1 MIDLGDDVPGAI
13 ELDERVEVRVVGAD
27 RVLLHVDA
35 HHRRRRRDREH
46 VEPRLD
52 VGRSAVLL
60 DKVVEVLDR
69 AAEQLA
75 IGEAIHHGVLVEG
88 LGEAGDAAD
97 AQTLDIFGDSRN
109 DVLIVLGRHGLDI
122 L

>member
-1 MIDLGDDVPGAI
+1 MINLGDDVPSTI

-27 RVLLHVDA
+27 CVLLHVDA

-46 VEPRLD
+46 IEPRLD
-52 VGRSAVLL
+52 VRRGAILL

-75 IGEAIHHGVLVEG
+75 IGEAIHDGVLVEG
-88 LGEAGDAAD
+88 LGEACGVAD
-97 AQTLDIFGDSRN
+97 A
-109 DVLIVLGRHGLDI
+109 
-122 L
+122 